1 MQSRLIILILL
12 IAAPMLAFGQHF
24 QLTGIIQDTSSRV
37 LLPAANITA
46 TSTKDTA
53 VKIYATSDVA
63 GKFTLDGLYQQSYI
77 LKVSLVGYRD
87 YRKTVLVQKSVQD
100 LGTIF
105 LMQKPVELSGVDIF
119 GKVTPVE
126 QKKDTVQFNAG
137 AFKSNPDASAED
149 LITKLPGV
157 TMDKTTV
164 KAQGENIQ
172 QVLVDGRPFFGDD
185 PFIALRNL
193 PADVIDKIQVYD
205 KLSDQAELTGFDDG
219 QSIKTMNIVTRT
231 DRRNGQFG
239 KLYGGYGDEGKY
251 EAGGNTNFFDNS
263 TRISVIGLSNN
274 VNQQNFST
282 EDLLGALGSTPRLGN
297 GFGGG
302 GFRGGGGRGGGGGF
316 GGGPRGGGGGGGF
329 SPLQGTLSDFIVGQQ
344 NGISKTNS
352 FGLNYSDLW
361 GQKVNVTGSYFLNIS
376 DNGNNQLVNRQYY
389 LDTNTNDLYAENNAS
404 DAKNYNH
411 RLNLRMEYNVDTSNA
426 LIFNPKL
433 SYQTTN
439 STSGLTG
446 KTTDLATLLDQ
457 TLTNTQAQTDGYTLT
472 DALTY
477 RHKFETRGR
486 TISVNLSNSVNTKH
500 GNTYLNSQT
509 NYFAD
514 TSSVNDTLLQETTSS
529 SPGYSLSSNLTY
541 TEPLTDV
548 SLLQASYNVSYTKNT
563 SDKYTS
569 NFDIPDQ
576 AYDLL
581 DTALSASFDN
591 KYTTQRY
598 GLGYRER
605 GTKYNLVAELTYQK
619 AFLTADYSFPSAN
632 NIERTYYSVL
642 PMVILNYRFS
652 SSNNLRFI
660 YRASTSPPSVNQ
672 LLSVIDNTNPTVL
685 TLGNADLQESYTHS
699 LLARYSF
706 TNTESFN
713 TFFILLNAT
722 FTPTYIGTST
732 YLFQS
737 DTTLSG
743 GIHLPSGT
751 QLLQPVNLSGYESF
765 NSFLTYGLPV
775 GFLGSNLNLNTGLS
789 YSRTPG
795 LINDVLNTSGTTTFT
810 QGFVLGSNISQAVD
824 FTLSYT
830 YSLNYVRNTM
840 QPQLNTNYF
849 QHTAELK
856 FNLIVWEGI
865 VLRND
870 LSHQL
875 YAGYGSQ
882 FNQQYLLWNLALGKK
897 FLQAQNLEVTLN
909 AFDIFNQNNKIIR
922 NITAAYIEDVQPQ
935 VLTRYGILTVTYTLK
950 NFRM

>member
-1 MQSRLIILILL
+1 VAKKLLILL
-12 IAAPMLAFGQHF
+12 FLVSIPSLTFGQHF
-24 QLTGIIQDTSSRV
+24 QLRGTIFDSTSRSP
-37 LLPAANITA
+37 LIAANISA
-46 TSTKDTA
+46 ASTKDTS
-53 VKIYATSDVA
+53 VKFYATTDA
-63 GKFTLDGLYQQSYI
+63 NGAFTFDELYQQSYI
-77 LKVSLVGYRD
+77 LKVSLVGYRE
-87 YRKTVLVQKSVQD
+87 YKQTVLIQKSVQD
-100 LGTIF
+100 LGRIF
-105 LMQKPVELSGVDIF
+105 LVQKPVELSGVDIF

-126 QKKDTVQFNAG
+126 QKKDTIQFNAG

-157 TMDKTTV
+157 TMDKSTV
-164 KAQGENIQ
+164 KAQGENVQ

-219 QSIKTMNIVTRT
+219 QSIKTMNIVTRS

-282 EDLLGALGSTPRLGN
+282 EDLLGTLGSTPRLGN

-302 GFRGGGGRGGGGGF
+302 GGFRGGGRGGGGGF
-316 GGGPRGGGGGGGF
+316 GGGPRGGGGGGF

-352 FGLNYSDLW
+352 VGLNYSDLW
-361 GQKVNVTGSYFLNIS
+361 AQKITITGSYFLNVS
-376 DNGNNQLVNRQYY
+376 DNGNNQLVNRQYSF
-389 LDTNTNDLYAENNAS
+389 DTNTNDLYAENNAS
-404 DAKNYNH
+404 DARNYNH
-411 RLNLRMEYNVDTSNA
+411 RLNLRMEYNVDSSNA

-433 SYQTTN
+433 NFQTTN
-439 STSGLTG
+439 STTGLTG
-446 KTTDLATLLDQ
+446 NTTNLGTLLDQ
-457 TLTNTQAQTDGYTLT
+457 TLTNTQSHTDGYTLS
-472 DALTY
+472 DALTF

-486 TISVNLSNSVNTKH
+486 TISVNLNNTVNTKH

-509 NYFAD
+509 DYFAD
-514 TSSVNDTLLQETTSS
+514 TTSTNDTLLQQTTSS
-529 SPGYSLSSNLTY
+529 SPGYSISSNVTY
-541 TEPLTDV
+541 TEPLAEN

-569 NFDIPDQ
+569 NFDFPAQ

-591 KYTTQRY
+591 RYTTQRY
-598 GLGYRER
+598 GLGYRDR
-605 GTKYNLVAELTYQK
+605 GTKYNLVAEVTYQK
-619 AFLTADYSFPSAN
+619 AYLTADYSFPSLN
-632 NIERTYYSVL
+632 NIDRTYYSIL
-642 PMVILNYRFS
+642 PMAILNYRFS
-652 SSNNLRFI
+652 PSNTLRFI
-660 YRASTSPPSVNQ
+660 YRASTSPPSVSQ
-672 LLSVIDNTNPTVL
+672 LLSVVDNTNPTVL
-685 TLGNADLQESYTHS
+685 TLGNADLRESYSHS
-699 LLARYSF
+699 FLIRYSF
-706 TNTESFN
+706 TNTETFN
-713 TFFILLNAT
+713 TFFIFLNAT
-722 FTPTYIGTST
+722 ITPNYIGTST
-732 YLFQS
+732 YLFSS
-737 DTTLSG
+737 DTTLPD
-743 GIHLPSGT
+743 GIRLRSGT
-751 QLLQPVNLSGYESF
+751 QLLQPVNVSGYETF
-765 NSFLTYGLPV
+765 NSFFTYGLPV
-775 GFLGSNLNLNTGLS
+775 GFLKSNLNLNTGLS

-795 LINDVLNTSGTTTFT
+795 LINDALNTSGTTTFT

-849 QHTAELK
+849 QHTAGLK

-865 VLRND
+865 VLRSD

-875 YAGYGSQ
+875 YSGYGSQ
-882 FNQQYLLWNLALGKK
+882 FNQQYLLWNFALGKK
-897 FLQAQNLEVTLN
+897 FLPGQNLEVTLN
-909 AFDIFNQNNKIIR
+909 AFDILNQNNKIIR

-935 VLTRYGILTVTYTLK
+935 VLTRYGLLTVTYTLK